1 MKQDPSNLLKEA
13 LKLPPEGRAALAG
26 ALLDSLD
33 QTLDQDAEAAWEA
46 EMDRRLRDL
55 DSGAVRPIPW
65 SEARLKISGGNG
77 AAPRSSPRSCAGS
90 TGSIQLVLR
99 SEPYCGR
106 GFPSGA
112 GPSR

>member
-46 EMDRRLRDL
+46 EIDRRLRIL
-55 DSGAVRPIPW
+55 IPVRFGPFRGRKP
-65 SEARLKISGGNG
+65 ALKSPAGNG
-77 AAPRSSPRSCAGS
+77 AAPRSSPRSCSGS
-90 TGSIQLVLR
+90 ASSLQMVSR
-99 SEPYCGR
+99 SE
-106 GFPSGA
+106 
-112 GPSR
+112 

>member
-46 EMDRRLRDL
+46 EIDRRLRDL

-65 SEARLKISGGNG
+65 SEARVKISG
-77 AAPRSSPRSCAGS
+77 R
-90 TGSIQLVLR
+90 
-99 SEPYCGR
+99 
-106 GFPSGA
+106 
-112 GPSR
+112 